1 MWATAQVCAVLGENR
16 KSAGYE
22 NFRRTYARAVFLL
35 RRRHLTIAKAYFT
48 TTGTYSFAVV
58 TDDGLYF
65 AVAVNYEYDANGL
78 ANRME
83 ANNGSWADNTLTV
96 SGESDYLFKDF
107 VDLTQEGGVSYTLD
121 ISKING
127 YYKSGLDG
135 SKNAYIALSF
145 YDMFSGNTIMLK
157 LYANDTEESGAQM
170 AYVELLIRDKN
181 NKPVYMGNTAIEDE
195 KNYFDESIMT
205 KNVLTFSVENN
216 ALCVELNGDYSLY
229 LDLGDTVLT
238 TLQLS
243 VASTAYRG
251 VKLICLFDESGGSRQ
266 PRSPAPPKIQAAPKR
281 RKAALR
287 KAAAARWRVPPY
299 LRRVLSS
306 LPRQSFAKR
315 KNPINKLP
323 RFRRAGASAETK
335 G

>member
-1 MWATAQVCAVLGENR
+1 M
-16 KSAGYE
+16 
-22 NFRRTYARAVFLL
+22 
-35 RRRHLTIAKAYFT
+35 
-48 TTGTYSFAVV
+48 V

-83 ANNGSWADNTLTV
+83 ANNGSWAADTLTV

-216 ALCVELNGDYSLY
+216 ALCVELNGDYSMY

-243 VASTAYRG
+243 VASTADIEG
-251 VKLICLFDESGGSRQ
+251 VKNEFAFSTKAEAPVEPEKPGTSENSSGSEKTESGASKGCGSTVA
-266 PRSPAPPKIQAAPKR
+266 SSAILAAGT
-281 RKAALR
+281 L
-287 KAAAARWRVPPY
+287 
-299 LRRVLSS
+299 L
-306 LPRQSFAKR
+306 
-315 KNPINKLP
+315 
-323 RFRRAGASAETK
+323 ASAAVVCK
-335 G
+335 KKKSDK